1 MRNRDYPRPRNYPIP
16 EQESPSLLMM
26 LIVVNIGAFLL
37 RTLFVVDAPADATPA
52 GFISMGE
59 LHQGHWWTVFTHMFV
74 HLDFYHLTTNMLL
87 LWLAGRSVLAQMGPR
102 HFGYIY
108 FLGGLAGTALELF
121 VGAKGSKMELIGASG
136 AVFAVL
142 GAFGALFPY
151 YSVTEK
157 LRRWVGFRLRARSV
171 VLGLILS
178 GIILDVLYRF
188 VPAGTEWPGM
198 NISHLCHVGG
208 GILGMIYAS
217 QARPAVPPF
226 RRVRPS
232 ATKFLEEFTPH
243 DEFSP
248 FVPAG
253 PRRRKLE
260 QDEED
265 ELFPIPAPEPLTDKE
280 FLQQSVDPI
289 LDKLHK
295 QGLAS
300 LTVEEKSVLD
310 EAAKRLSK

>member
-1 MRNRDYPRPRNYPIP
+1 MRNRDYPRPRPYQVP
-16 EQESPSLLMM
+16 EQESPSLLTM
-26 LIVVNIGAFLL
+26 LLVINVGAFLL
-37 RTLFVVDAPADATPA
+37 RILFVVDSTATANPA
-52 GFISMGE
+52 GFISMSE
-59 LHQGHWWTVFTHMFV
+59 LQRGHWWTVFTHMFV
-74 HLDFYHLTTNMLL
+74 HQDFYHLMTNMLL
-87 LWLAGRSVLAQMGPR
+87 LWMAGRSVLAQLGPR
-102 HFGYIY
+102 HFGYLY
-108 FLGGLAGTALELF
+108 FLGGLAGTALEMF
-121 VGAKGSKMELIGASG
+121 VGAKGSEMELIGASG

-178 GIILDVLYRF
+178 GIILEVISRF
-188 VPAGTEWPGM
+188 VELPDM
-198 NISHLCHVGG
+198 NTSHLCHVGG
-208 GILGMIYAS
+208 GIFGMIYAA
-217 QARPAVPPF
+217 QIRPVVPPF
-226 RRVRPS
+226 RRIRPS
-232 ATKFLEEFTPH
+232 AAKFLEEFSPH

-253 PRRRKLE
+253 PRKRKLE
-260 QDEED
+260 QAEDD
-265 ELFPIPAPEPLTDKE
+265 ELFPAPAPEPLTDKE

-289 LDKLHK
+289 LDKLHS

-300 LTVEEKSVLD
+300 LTSEEKHILD